1 MKIEEIESYKLNHIA
16 LQMMATVKEKYPHLK
31 TVLMH
36 LKTISNELNGQT
48 INEIAGENGTKE

>member
-1 MKIEEIESYKLNHIA
+1 MKIEELTSYKLNHQA
-16 LQMMATVKEKYPHLK
+16 LQMMATVKEQYPAMK

-48 INEIAGENGTKE
+48 IKEITGENGND